1 MNRKQ
6 GIERLKQNICHIG
19 VFRNLCGGFAK
30 IVSHK
35 NFLSLNNHIFQKS
48 VGTIAGI
55 AFCTLSG
62 TSPSVAQI
70 SADTNLPDGQTVVT
84 PGTTPG
90 IDFLITGGT
99 KVGNNLF
106 HSFQN
111 FSVPENGSA
120 IFQNDANLTN
130 IINRVTGDLESNIN
144 GLIQAN
150 GNANFFLINPNGII
164 FGPNASLNLGGSF
177 IASTASSLRL
187 SNGDE
192 FSAINPTK
200 PLLIISVPLGLQFG
214 NQAKS
219 ITNQSQFNNSRTVLN
234 SVGAPGGLVLQPFQT
249 LAFVGGEIKGELGN
263 ITVPGGRIELGAVGE
278 NSFVGLNQGP
288 QGFTLDYTN
297 VEDFGDIEL
306 IRSVNDVSGPGGG
319 NIQLQGQKIN
329 LEQSALFAVTFPNG
343 IENGG
348 VVNLYGDEIN
358 INSSGIQAITL
369 GNLQGADVALEAEN
383 ISVQAESVVSAET
396 RGSGQG
402 GKLTISANNLEVV
415 KSILGTETQVSG
427 NAGDVLITTQDL
439 NVRDGAQIATNAFE
453 EGASGQLTVKASNS
467 IELIG
472 ERGDGSVPSG
482 LFSDNHSS
490 EKSAG
495 VSIETGK
502 LNIRDGARISASTFA
517 GGDGGQV
524 TIQAKDYELIGSSQ
538 TGKLSG
544 VFTNVEPG
552 ATGQGGNISLTSER
566 LQIYEGAQISASTFS
581 SGNAGRVSI
590 SASDSIEIQDL
601 GLDTAFSGLFAQ
613 VEAKQD
619 TSTATGKGG
628 DILLDTGKLTLQGK
642 QARIS
647 ASTNDVGW
655 GGNVTINVDELLV
668 RDGSQIQAA
677 TTGMAPSGK
686 LEVTA
691 TNKIELSGVDE
702 VPSGLF
708 TSTQG
713 YLAAGSLDVN
723 AKDLSILDG
732 ARISASSFGA
742 GVGGS
747 INVNA
752 SDTVKLTGT
761 GTSSNTEVRSGLF
774 VEATGTGKAGNI
786 ELNTRSLLLDDW
798 GAIIAETAS
807 DDGGDISLKI
817 ADMIQMRNNSLISAT
832 AGANSKGGDGGNINI
847 ATNFLIAVPSENS
860 DITANAF
867 EGQGGNIQ
875 ISARNIFGIEFREK
889 LTSLSDITVSSSFG
903 ANGIVE
909 ITTPDIDPS
918 QGITELPEQMTDTSN
933 QIARGCGVD
942 RVQIAK
948 GQIRNRFVVIG
959 KGGLPSNPEAILSS
973 NTILEDLEITPI
985 LKPQDTAQQALSS
998 TKNPIKVS
1006 DSNDSL
1012 VEAQSI
1018 VLNSQGEVLLTAQV
1032 SQRNHNR
1039 SWFSSISCY
1048 NN

>member
-1 MNRKQ
+1 
-6 GIERLKQNICHIG
+6 
-19 VFRNLCGGFAK
+19 VA
-30 IVSHK
+30 
-35 NFLSLNNHIFQKS
+35 
-48 VGTIAGI
+48 TIAGI
-55 AFCTLSG
+55 AFCALSG

-90 IDFLITGGT
+90 IDFLVTGGT

-144 GLIQAN
+144 GLIQTN
-150 GNANFFLINPNGII
+150 GSANFFLINPNGII
-164 FGPNASLNLGGSF
+164 FGPNASLNIGGSF
-177 IASTASSLRL
+177 ITSTASSLKL

-192 FSAINPTK
+192 FSTINPTK
-200 PLLIISVPLGLQFG
+200 PLLTISVPLGLQFG

-219 ITNQSQFNNSRTVLN
+219 ITNQSQFNDSDTVLN
-234 SVGAPGGLVLQPFQT
+234 SVGAPGGLVLKPFQT

-263 ITVPGGRIELGAVGE
+263 ITVSGGRIELGAVGE
-278 NSFVGLNQGP
+278 NSFVGLNQDS
-288 QGFTLDYTN
+288 QGFTLDYAN
-297 VEDFGDIEL
+297 VENFGDIEL
-306 IRSVNDVSGPGGG
+306 NRSFGDVSGPGGG

-329 LEQSALFAVTFPNG
+329 LERSALFAVTFPNG

-348 VVNLYGDEIN
+348 GIHLHGDEVN

-383 ISVQAESVVSAET
+383 ISIQAESVVSAET

-402 GKLTISANNLEVV
+402 GKLTISTDNLDVV
-415 KSILGTETQVSG
+415 NSILGTETKISG

-439 NVRDGAQIATNAFE
+439 SVRDGAQIATNAFE
-453 EGASGQLTVKASNS
+453 EGASGKLTVTASNS

-472 ERGDGSVPSG
+472 ESNDASIPSG

-490 EKSAG
+490 KKSAG
-495 VSIETGK
+495 VSIETGT

-524 TIQAKDYELIGSSQ
+524 TIQAKDSQLTASSQ
-538 TGKLSG
+538 TGESSG
-544 VFTNVEPG
+544 IFNNVEAG
-552 ATGQGGNISLTSER
+552 ATGQGGNISFTTER

-590 SASDSIEIQDL
+590 TASDSIEIQDL
-601 GLDTAFSGLFAQ
+601 GSDTAFSGLFAQ
-613 VEAKQD
+613 VEARD
-619 TSTATGKGG
+619 TSQATGKGG
-628 DILLDTGKLTLQGK
+628 DILLETGQLTLQGK

-647 ASTNDVGW
+647 ASTDDVGW

-668 RDGSQIQAA
+668 GDGAQIQAA
-677 TTGMAPSGK
+677 TTGVAPSGK

-691 TNKIELSGVDE
+691 TTKIELSGVNE
-702 VPSGLF
+702 VASGLF

-713 YLAAGSLDVN
+713 DADAGNLDVN
-723 AKDLSILDG
+723 TGDLSILDG

-742 GVGGS
+742 GMGGT

-761 GTSSNTEVRSGLF
+761 GISSNTEVRSGLF

-786 ELNTRSLLLDDW
+786 EVNTDSLLLDNR

-832 AGANSKGGDGGNINI
+832 AGANSKGGDGGNIDI

-875 ISARNIFGIEFREK
+875 ISARNIFGIEFREN
-889 LTSLSDITVSSSFG
+889 LTPLSDITVSSNFG

-909 ITTPDIDPS
+909 ITTPEIDPS

-942 RVQIAK
+942 RGQIAK
-948 GQIRNRFVVIG
+948 GKTRNRFVVIG

-973 NTILEDLEITPI
+973 NTILEDLETTPI
-985 LKPQDTAQQALSS
+985 LKPQDTPQQAFSS

-1006 DSNDSL
+1006 DSTDSL

-1018 VLNSQGEVLLTAQV
+1018 VVNSQGEILLTAQV
-1032 SQRNHNR
+1032 PRDNQNN
-1039 SWFSSISCY
+1039 SWFPSMSC
-1048 NN
+1048 NSN

>member
-1 MNRKQ
+1 
-6 GIERLKQNICHIG
+6 L
-19 VFRNLCGGFAK
+19 
-30 IVSHK
+30 
-35 NFLSLNNHIFQKS
+35 
-48 VGTIAGI
+48 
-55 AFCTLSG
+55 
-62 TSPSVAQI
+62 
-70 SADTNLPDGQTVVT
+70 
-84 PGTTPG
+84 
-90 IDFLITGGT
+90 
-99 KVGNNLF
+99 
-106 HSFQN
+106 
-111 FSVPENGSA
+111 
-120 IFQNDANLTN
+120 LT
-130 IINRVTGDLESNIN
+130 
-144 GLIQAN
+144 
-150 GNANFFLINPNGII
+150 
-164 FGPNASLNLGGSF
+164 
-177 IASTASSLRL
+177 
-187 SNGDE
+187 
-192 FSAINPTK
+192 
-200 PLLIISVPLGLQFG
+200 ISVPLGLQFG

-219 ITNQSQFNNSRTVLN
+219 ITNQSQFNDSDTVLN
-234 SVGAPGGLVLQPFQT
+234 SVGAPGGLVLKPFQT

-263 ITVPGGRIELGAVGE
+263 ITVSGGRIELGAVGE
-278 NSFVGLNQGP
+278 NSFVGLNQDS
-288 QGFTLDYTN
+288 QGFTLDYAN
-297 VEDFGDIEL
+297 VENFGDIEL
-306 IRSVNDVSGPGGG
+306 NRSFGDVSGPGGG

-329 LEQSALFAVTFPNG
+329 LERSALFAVTFPNG

-348 VVNLYGDEIN
+348 GIHLHGDEVN

-383 ISVQAESVVSAET
+383 ISIQAESVVSAET

-402 GKLTISANNLEVV
+402 GKLTISTDNLDVV
-415 KSILGTETQVSG
+415 NSILGTETKISG

-439 NVRDGAQIATNAFE
+439 SVRDGAQIATNAFE
-453 EGASGQLTVKASNS
+453 EGASGKLTVKAFNS

-490 EKSAG
+490 KKSAG
-495 VSIETGK
+495 VSIETGT

-524 TIQAKDYELIGSSQ
+524 TIQAKDSELTGSSQ
-538 TGKLSG
+538 TGESSG
-544 VFTNVEPG
+544 IFNNVEAG
-552 ATGQGGNISLTSER
+552 ATGQGGNISFTTER

-590 SASDSIEIQDL
+590 TASDSIEIQDL
-601 GLDTAFSGLFAQ
+601 GSDTAFSGLFAQ
-613 VEAKQD
+613 VEARD
-619 TSTATGKGG
+619 TSQATGKGG
-628 DILLDTGKLTLQGK
+628 DILLEAGQLTLQGK

-647 ASTNDVGW
+647 SSTDDVGS

-668 RDGSQIQAA
+668 RDGAQIQAA
-677 TTGMAPSGK
+677 TTGVAPSGK

-691 TNKIELSGVDE
+691 TDKIELSGVNE
-702 VPSGLF
+702 VASGLF

-713 YLAAGSLDVN
+713 DADAGNLDVN
-723 AKDLSILDG
+723 TRDLSILDG

-742 GVGGS
+742 GVGGT

-761 GTSSNTEVRSGLF
+761 GISSNTEVRSGLF

-786 ELNTRSLLLDDW
+786 ELNTRSLLLDNR

-832 AGANSKGGDGGNINI
+832 AGANSKGGDGGNIDI
-847 ATNFLIAVPSENS
+847 ATNFLVAVPSENS

-889 LTSLSDITVSSSFG
+889 LTSLSDITVSSNFG

-909 ITTPDIDPS
+909 ITTPEIDPS

-942 RVQIAK
+942 RGQIAK
-948 GQIRNRFVVIG
+948 GKTRNRFVVIG

-973 NTILEDLEITPI
+973 NTILEDLETTPI
-985 LKPQDTAQQALSS
+985 LKPQDTPQQAFSS

-1006 DSNDSL
+1006 DSTDSF

-1018 VLNSQGEVLLTAQV
+1018 VVNSQGEILLTAQV
-1032 SQRNHNR
+1032 PRENRNS
-1039 SWFSSISCY
+1039 SWFPSMNCNSNSR
-1048 NN
+1048 